1 MILNVKICI
10 FSCCTHGNFAKP
22 NNIFVIY
29 LSLWGCYLTMCLYFF
44 FLWKTYKWSVHCK
57 VTWRLNEIFAVSIY
71 IKLCMFKLFYF
82 FHLCPKFRDLNK
94 FMDLGGYGGTFTE
107 IIGLC
112 FSRLHIILL
121 QPRWGLHD
129 WGIFPFLPTRQ
140 LIDCNAL
147 KYVQLYFFSN
157 YSICFETNLK

>member
-22 NNIFVIY
+22 KKHF
-29 LSLWGCYLTMCLYFF
+29 CYLPQSVRLLFNYVFVFFF

-71 IKLCMFKLFYF
+71 IKLCMYFKLFYF

-94 FMDLGGYGGTFTE
+94 FVDLGGYGGTFTE

-147 KYVQLYFFSN
+147 KYVQ
-157 YSICFETNLK
+157 